1 MLSLVSALCDYMNES
16 ISSLFGHTLPHE
28 LESECQAVK
37 NTISELVYH
46 VIKVKGTQ
54 NTLRVLLTEEVHEE
68 LISGIRV
75 PDWTQFLYLKLLTR
89 TPDAAW
95 QILLN

>member
-1 MLSLVSALCDYMNES
+1 MNES
-16 ISSLFGHTLPHE
+16 ISSLFGHTLTHG
-28 LESECQAVK
+28 LESEGQAVK
-37 NTISELVYH
+37 NTISELVRD

-75 PDWTQFLYLKLLTR
+75 PDWTLLYLKLLTR